1 MCRRNVP
8 TELSTL
14 MTSVIRDAVSA
25 LLDQHSD
32 YTQQGLETYLAKHYP
47 EVAENLRAPIVVAA
61 TAGARQA
68 ALMHVI
74 WEKNVDS
81 PDPSKRQ
88 FAAGAASS
96 LSFWALG
103 TLPVHRSGNVYRA
116 SYQTMTAVVPAS
128 VPPSSSQLGMDLS
141 TRLAAVTGSPGVR
154 DLTAQE
160 SMAQM
165 SVVPESVAQE
175 LVAQESV
182 AQESVVQ
189 ESMAQEAGTQIGS
202 QTAGRTLAMHDIAFP
217 VALMPQ
223 DGEFDALMLLHG
235 VSSQLASQELF
246 AALPAAVT
254 SIQPVTQGVN
264 AEVGVQPPYVQD
276 RPTLGSNDSELG
288 RSPVIELRAAS
299 DVESDG
305 DEVRRAVSTITVSAA
320 SHVRVSAQ
328 AIVKEAAGGHQSG
341 NKDQCQTLTAMT
353 KPPVGPQDTS
363 VMSKEMTSGCQS
375 ENRDQRQVVA
385 SMAQSAAVAQ
395 DARTTVKKTAGGQ
408 QSGNKGQR
416 QVVAVTAQPPAGV
429 QGVSTVVEE
438 TGGGRRQPGDKTR
451 RQLAMATTQ
460 APMRTQDTRAAAKV
474 TAHAASAVSP
484 GRSLR
489 VRSSPVAN
497 KSIITDGLRILITST
512 RKTFVVFKISC
523 YAVGSDFVDS

>member
-1 MCRRNVP
+1 MEPRRYVKRPKVDCLFCGLQVEYGNLARHQKKWCGMIRDPDGADVRSDGVSELSVTPRRSRSASKDGGAYMP

-81 PDPSKRQ
+81 PDPSRRQ

-116 SYQTMTAVVPAS
+116 SCQTTTAMVPAS
-128 VPPSSSQLGMDLS
+128 VPSSNSQLGIDLS
-141 TRLAAVTGSPGVR
+141 TRLAAVTGSAGVR

-160 SMAQM
+160 SVAQT
-165 SVVPESVAQE
+165 SVVQESVAQE

-189 ESMAQEAGTQIGS
+189 ESMAQEAGTQIVS
-202 QTAGRTLAMHDIAFP
+202 QTAGRVLAMQDIAFL

-235 VSSQLASQELF
+235 ASSQLAGQELF
-246 AALPAAVT
+246 TALPAAVT
-254 SIQPVTQGVN
+254 PVQPVTPGVN
-264 AEVGVQPPYVQD
+264 VEVGVQPPYVQD
-276 RPTLGSNDSELG
+276 RPALGSNDSELG
-288 RSPVIELRAAS
+288 RSPVIELRDAS

-320 SHVRVSAQ
+320 NHVRVSAQ
-328 AIVKEAAGGHQSG
+328 ATVKEAAGGHQ
-341 NKDQCQTLTAMT
+341 
-353 KPPVGPQDTS
+353 
-363 VMSKEMTSGCQS
+363 
-375 ENRDQRQVVA
+375 
-385 SMAQSAAVAQ
+385 
-395 DARTTVKKTAGGQ
+395 
-408 QSGNKGQR
+408 
-416 QVVAVTAQPPAGV
+416 
-429 QGVSTVVEE
+429 
-438 TGGGRRQPGDKTR
+438 
-451 RQLAMATTQ
+451 
-460 APMRTQDTRAAAKV
+460 
-474 TAHAASAVSP
+474 
-484 GRSLR
+484 
-489 VRSSPVAN
+489 
-497 KSIITDGLRILITST
+497 
-512 RKTFVVFKISC
+512 
-523 YAVGSDFVDS
+523 